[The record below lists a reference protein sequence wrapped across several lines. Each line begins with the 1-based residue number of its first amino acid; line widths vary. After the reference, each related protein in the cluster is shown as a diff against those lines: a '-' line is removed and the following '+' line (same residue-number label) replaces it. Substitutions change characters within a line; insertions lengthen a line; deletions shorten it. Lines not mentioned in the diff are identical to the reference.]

1 MPEFRQNTPRARLLR
16 EEAVRAEAA
25 RRLAIVAGAYT
36 PEERETWPIQ
46 IAEAEAYLA
55 DPTASVPMLA
65 ALAIPRGMEVS
76 QMADRVLTLR
86 DTLKLSTAAILAAQ
100 ATLLAMDPIP
110 SDFTADHWWS
120 L

>member
-1 MPEFRQNTPRARLLR
+1 MPEFRQNTPRARVLR

-25 RRLAIVAGAYT
+25 RRLAVVAGAYT

-55 DPTASVPMLA
+55 DPTVSVPMLA
-65 ALAIPRGMEVS
+65 ALAVPRGMEVS
-76 QMADRVLTLR
+76 QMANRVLTLR
-86 DTLKLSTAAILAAQ
+86 DALKLSTAAILAAQ
-100 ATLLAMDPIP
+100 AALLAMDQIP
-110 SDFTADHWWS
+110 PDYAADHWWP

>member
-1 MPEFRQNTPRARLLR
+1 MPEFRQNTPRARVLR

-25 RRLAIVAGAYT
+25 RRLAIVAGTYT

-55 DPTASVPMLA
+55 DPTASVPMLT
-65 ALAIPRGMEVS
+65 ALAVPRGLDVS
-76 QMADRVLTLR
+76 QMAMRVLTLR
-86 DTLKLSTAAILAAQ
+86 DEMKVAVGAILAAQ
-100 ATLLAMDPIP
+100 AALLAMDPVP
-110 SDFTADHWWS
+110 PDYAADHWWP